1 MSKMRYTPR
10 TYINELCRSV
20 FEYKCE
26 LGYFDFGDDTY
37 PRKYDHSIRTDAMAI
52 KKFCKYRLGLIYNEI
67 NIVRGRKGLPPVKYM
82 ACREECLAGL

>member
-1 MSKMRYTPR
+1 MGKLRYTPR

-26 LGYFDFGDDTY
+26 LGYFDFGD
-37 PRKYDHSIRTDAMAI
+37 DHSIRTDAMAI

-82 ACREECLAGL
+82 ADRADCLAGL